1 MPAKEVKNKKQ
12 HEAIKK
18 TSSVDKKDETKK
30 KTLSAKEVIE
40 LAGND
45 ETAFDAE
52 PEELIEP
59 DSTLLIQQEE
69 DLEDISIRDHSLAA
83 ELAEDPV
90 RLYLREIGLVKLL
103 NADSEFRLATIIEAN
118 RLVTTLSKL
127 KQRRGYSIEG

>member
-1 MPAKEVKNKKQ
+1 MPAKDVRKKKQ
-12 HEAIKK
+12 HEAEKK
-18 TSSVDKKDETKK
+18 ASSLDPKDEKRKK
-30 KTLSAKEVIE
+30 PLSAKEVIE

-69 DLEDISIRDHSLAA
+69 DLEDISIRDHSVAA

-90 RLYLREIGLVKLL
+90 RLYLREIGQVKLL

-127 KQRRGYSIEG
+127 KQRKGFSI